1 MSLGQVV
8 MIEQSESGAGAGSYH
23 MTVREWHWGML
34 ISYDN
39 PRVALGHVDI
49 VGQSESGTRA
59 GSYHMTVREWHWS
72 RFKFRI
78 SVSPISHYC
87 LNVPSS
93 LSCFQSASTLLR
105 PRSSAAT

>member
-39 PRVALGHVDI
+39 PRVALGQVDI
-49 VGQSESGTRA
+49 
-59 GSYHMTVREWHWS
+59 
-72 RFKFRI
+72 
-78 SVSPISHYC
+78 
-87 LNVPSS
+87 
-93 LSCFQSASTLLR
+93 
-105 PRSSAAT
+105 